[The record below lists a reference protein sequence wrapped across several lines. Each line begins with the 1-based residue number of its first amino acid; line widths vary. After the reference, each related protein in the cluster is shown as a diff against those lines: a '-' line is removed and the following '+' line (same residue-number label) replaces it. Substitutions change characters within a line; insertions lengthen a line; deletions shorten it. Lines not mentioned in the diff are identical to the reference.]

1 MAGWNTITQI
11 RKLEERADGL
21 GMRFTA
27 YKHGDM
33 YGEHVAL
40 VPKDKDALPIYCRDA
55 ILFAGSL
62 VKRYSKLKD
71 DKKVKIIYTQIKN
84 NKILIITMFGM
95 VIALERTSKYR
106 AKSRGGYSSLIWGLP
121 DGG

>member
-27 YKHGDM
+27 YKHDDM

-40 VPKDKDALPIYCRDA
+40 VPKDKDALPIYARDA
-55 ILFAGSL
+55 VLFAGSL
-62 VKRYSKLKD
+62 EDADKFMQGVLWARDYDTMVVDKNLAVKRERKEQDERNKQM
-71 DKKVKIIYTQIKN
+71 VKILKEE
-84 NKILIITMFGM
+84 K
-95 VIALERTSKYR
+95 V
-106 AKSRGGYSSLIWGLP
+106 SLVKT
-121 DGG
+121 